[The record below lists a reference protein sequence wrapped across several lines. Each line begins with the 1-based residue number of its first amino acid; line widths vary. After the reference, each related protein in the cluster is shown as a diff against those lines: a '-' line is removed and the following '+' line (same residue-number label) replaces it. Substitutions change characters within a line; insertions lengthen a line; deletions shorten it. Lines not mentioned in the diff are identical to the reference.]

1 MRTKE
6 TVHRCV
12 YAYTSMCVCVYV
24 QAFEC
29 LSSGTK
35 RPETRIS
42 GCSFCKYLKSRRVV
56 DRGCATPHGCTMEF
70 SILCREI
77 ALINETTW
85 PSETLFVTACGRRVY
100 RRAVCYIILYA
111 TDWFHL
117 ARPDR
122 HIAVNWMALFKPKC
136 PSKMVGFLIPIQTVK
151 TLKKKKRRKE
161 KDILERLS
169 RLLRFNYRLEN

>member
-1 MRTKE
+1 
-6 TVHRCV
+6 
-12 YAYTSMCVCVYV
+12 MCRY
-24 QAFEC
+24 
-29 LSSGTK
+29 LSASLAARKGQ
-35 RPETRIS
+35 RRGIS

-122 HIAVNWMALFKPKC
+122 HIAVNWMVLFKPKC
-136 PSKMVGFLIPIQTVK
+136 RFKMVSFLIPIQTVK
-151 TLKKKKRRKE
+151 TLKEKRKKKKKKTYSSGYLDFWDLITAWRINWDK
-161 KDILERLS
+161 
-169 RLLRFNYRLEN
+169 LR

>member
-1 MRTKE
+1 
-6 TVHRCV
+6 
-12 YAYTSMCVCVYV
+12 MCRY
-24 QAFEC
+24 
-29 LSSGTK
+29 LSASLAARKGQ
-35 RPETRIS
+35 RRGIS

-100 RRAVCYIILYA
+100 RHAVCYIILYA

-136 PSKMVGFLIPIQTVK
+136 RSKMVGFLIPIQTVK
-151 TLKKKKRRKE
+151 TPWKKKKRE
-161 KDILERLS
+161 KRHTRALIS
-169 RLLRFNYRLEN
+169 TLRFNYRLEN